1 MLTLSVARAFFAS
14 GAVACVGGALLLP
27 SVAVAVAGGRWLP
40 PVAVGRLA
48 VTPEKRP
55 AEIIPPH
62 RGVLARGTA
71 GLGVRSS
78 VPPMQHEPAL
88 SRELVD
94 DYGGEREPVSFSRD
108 GWTRSIG
115 AWGPIIVSEAALAMF
130 SNLPPA
136 PGAASL
142 VGGCVGGGNA
152 VNCVMQWG
160 PPVNPVRI
168 VPSSADP
175 AEQAEAITRDRK
187 WEAYCKPSV
196 VQESYGVRRYH
207 YAQAGCEFG
216 AFGN

>member
-1 MLTLSVARAFFAS
+1 MLTVSVARALFVS
-14 GAVACVGGALLLP
+14 CAVACVGGALLLP
-27 SVAVAVAGGRWLP
+27 SVAVAGERH
-40 PVAVGRLA
+40 A
-48 VTPEKRP
+48 VTPVMPVTPVTPQTRP
-55 AEIIPPH
+55 AEIISAH
-62 RGVLARGTA
+62 RGVFARGA
-71 GLGVRSS
+71 GGLGVRSGF
-78 VPPMQHEPAL
+78 PPIPHEPAL
-88 SRELVD
+88 SPELVD
-94 DYGGEREPVSFSRD
+94 DHGGEREPVSFSRD
-108 GWTRSIG
+108 GSMRSIG
-115 AWGPIIVSEAALAMF
+115 AWDPIIGVSEAALAMF
-130 SNLPPA
+130 SYPPPA
-136 PGAASL
+136 QGAASL

-216 AFGN
+216 ALGN